1 MKIPLPVRTQ
11 RQGRVRQWTS
21 LCVWYFSTMES
32 GIQGG
37 ISMREN
43 LRAARKA
50 KGLTQQQ
57 MADKLWIC
65 LRHYQRIE
73 SGVSCGTCELWDM
86 LEDLL
91 SVRQRTLREISAND
105 RGLKASR

>member
-1 MKIPLPVRTQ
+1 
-11 RQGRVRQWTS
+11 
-21 LCVWYFSTMES
+21 
-32 GIQGG
+32 
-37 ISMREN
+37 MREN

-73 SGVSCGTCELWDM
+73 SVVSCGTCELWDM

>member
-1 MKIPLPVRTQ
+1 
-11 RQGRVRQWTS
+11 
-21 LCVWYFSTMES
+21 
-32 GIQGG
+32 
-37 ISMREN
+37 MREN

-50 KGLTQQQ
+50 NGLTQQQ